1 MIEML
6 LKYVLIGL
14 GAFVVLAL
22 CCGEIIIDWFSN
34 VEERFGSGT
43 EIGR

>member
-6 LKYVLIGL
+6 LKYALISLGVL
-14 GAFVVLAL
+14 VVLAL

>member
-1 MIEML
+1 MEIL
-6 LKYVLIGL
+6 LKYVLISL
-14 GAFVVLAL
+14 GVLVVLAL

-34 VEERFGSGT
+34 VEERFSSGT